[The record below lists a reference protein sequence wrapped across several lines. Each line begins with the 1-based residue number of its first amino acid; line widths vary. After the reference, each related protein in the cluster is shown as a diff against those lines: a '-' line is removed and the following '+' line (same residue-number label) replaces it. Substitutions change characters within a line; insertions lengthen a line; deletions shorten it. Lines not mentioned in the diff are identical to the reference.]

1 MQLQVFT
8 IKIPKTIFFF
18 IFQETVAFFAYM
30 NWDQETPSRRHI
42 LIFDVVRTNLGDHF
56 KFSGIFNAPQSG
68 TYVFTWEGYCFVKGY
83 SSFQIVV
90 NANVYIGLHCSAG
103 RGGGFLLQTCFGD
116 CGGKNRSRRC
126 GIHLN
131 TSNWFKWRECRQQHL
146 SSNSICRMVFFL
158 RLHFQHFRIKG

>member
-18 IFQETVAFFAYM
+18 IFQEKVAFFAYM

-56 KFSGIFNAPQSG
+56 KFSGIFNAPQSR

-83 SSFQIVV
+83 TSFQIVV

-103 RGGGFLLQTCFGD
+103 RGGGEGLFIIDLFRGMWGQKQIKEMWYSFEHIQLVQMEGMSLAAF
-116 CGGKNRSRRC
+116 
-126 GIHLN
+126 II
-131 TSNWFKWRECRQQHL
+131 EQHL
-146 SSNSICRMVFFL
+146 QDGPFFKIAFSA
-158 RLHFQHFRIKG
+158 FQN